1 MGELQVGKLY
11 RHEAQLAL
19 WKTNFGKDE
28 SLAHQEQ
35 VGQTE
40 PYEPILI
47 LELLGYTERRYGDRW
62 AHVLVGGRVGWL
74 KVHYLH
80 LEPIDPE
87 AL

>member
-19 WKTNFGKDE
+19 WRTYLPSKYMAD
-28 SLAHQEQ
+28 QEQ

-47 LELLGYTERRYGDRW
+47 LELRELVSADRW

-74 KVHYLH
+74 KVRYLH